1 MRKGQNPAKFI
12 GSVHQPQRIT
22 AAILNYIPFQSG
34 YFSEMQ
40 NVLDVCLQNLSAH
53 ADLPFDLMVFDNGS
67 CEEVTK
73 YLLKQQKAGTI
84 QYLILSD
91 HNLGKGGAWN
101 IMLTAAPGEIISYA
115 DNDVLFHPHWL
126 SRSVQLLETYPNVG
140 MVTARPFRTKPE
152 FITKTI
158 KWAKNT
164 RGVKVETGKLLSWE
178 VFREFNVSLGSTDEE
193 IENAWETRWD
203 VRLTYKNVKAYVGS
217 SHWQFTAY
225 KKVIQQFLPF
235 DMDKPMGQVRQLD
248 ERMNAAGYLRLMVS
262 DPLAMNMSN
271 NVPTGMR
278 GQAKPIRREPKGLK
292 KRILEVGP
300 VKKVLLGL
308 YNRIFRWYY
317 G

>member
-1 MRKGQNPAKFI
+1 
-12 GSVHQPQRIT
+12 
-22 AAILNYIPFQSG
+22 
-34 YFSEMQ
+34 
-40 NVLDVCLQNLSAH
+40 
-53 ADLPFDLMVFDNGS
+53 MVFDNGS